1 MFAENKMKIILSVDK
16 HTPEQMLA
24 LDSNIYTNNI
34 ILHTTVCNS
43 VCKNSFYYYIICLMA
58 RTGCLTG
65 WT

>member
-1 MFAENKMKIILSVDK
+1 MFAENKKKMIFSVDK
-16 HTPEQMLA
+16 HTPEQMLV

-43 VCKNSFYYYIICLMA
+43 VRKNFFYYYIICTMA